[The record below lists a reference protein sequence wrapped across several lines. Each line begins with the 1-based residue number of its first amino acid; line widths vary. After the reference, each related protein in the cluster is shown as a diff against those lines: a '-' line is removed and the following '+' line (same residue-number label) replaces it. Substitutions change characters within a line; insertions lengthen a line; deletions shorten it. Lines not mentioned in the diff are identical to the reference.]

1 MSDIELLM
9 VVNGGIMIVGLIG
22 LLISFYIQMKDW
34 NNDKKQG
41 IGK

>member
-22 LLISFYIQMKDW
+22 LLINFYIQMK
-34 NNDKKQG
+34 
-41 IGK
+41 

>member
-22 LLISFYIQMKDW
+22 LLINFYIQMKD
-34 NNDKKQG
+34 
-41 IGK
+41 

>member
-22 LLISFYIQMKDW
+22 LLISFYIQMKD
-34 NNDKKQG
+34 
-41 IGK
+41 